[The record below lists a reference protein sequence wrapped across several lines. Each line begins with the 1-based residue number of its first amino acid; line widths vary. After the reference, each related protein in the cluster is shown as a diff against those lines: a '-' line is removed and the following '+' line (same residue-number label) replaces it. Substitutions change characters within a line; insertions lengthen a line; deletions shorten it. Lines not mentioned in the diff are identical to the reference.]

1 MKHRA
6 RWKGWLSLVA
16 AGSILTGA
24 TASSVPGKTAEPA
37 VADRAMKT
45 TVTLSGWGGNPTE
58 TRGLERTIAAF
69 ERANRDIDVKYA
81 PISGDY
87 DAAMLARFAAKRPPD
102 VFYVDSLDVPDY
114 LPALEPL
121 NSYIAKSKF
130 ATKPFFPRL
139 MSAFTRGGKIY
150 GFPKDWSPL
159 GLIGNPAMLRAAGIT
174 TTPKTWVQF
183 KTALE
188 RLRARNTVPDGAPA
202 CMSID
207 WARVLP
213 FVFQNGGAWL
223 NASKTRSVINSP
235 ANHAAVSY
243 YVGLIQSGLART
255 PAQLGV
261 GWCGE
266 ALGKQK
272 AAFIFEGNWV
282 PDYMREQFPNT
293 SFKVYPMLRNKAK
306 GNLGFTVSY
315 SIGKFSK
322 NKQAAWRLVRFLVGT
337 RGMGIWVQ
345 NVGYLPSRTDVKAKT
360 GRGIFLQEAPHSR
373 PWQFVPK
380 FDRVVDLANKELEAA
395 FEGKQN
401 IDVALRKIHEATQAA
416 LR

>member
-6 RWKGWLSLVA
+6 RWKGLLSLVA

-24 TASSVPGKTAEPA
+24 TASGVPGKMAEPA
-37 VADRAMKT
+37 VAERART

-69 ERANRDIDVKYA
+69 ERANRDIDVRYA

-87 DAAMLARFAAKRPPD
+87 DAAMLARFAARRPPD

-114 LPALEPL
+114 MPALEPL

-130 ATKPFFPRL
+130 PTRRFFPRL

-159 GLIGNPAMLRAAGIT
+159 GLIGNPTMLRAAGV
-174 TTPKTWVQF
+174 TPPRTWVQF
-183 KTALE
+183 QTALE
-188 RLRARNTVPDGAPA
+188 RLRARNAVPGGAPA

-213 FVFQNGGAWL
+213 FVFQNRGGWL
-223 NASKTRSVINSP
+223 NASRTRSLINSP
-235 ANHAAVSY
+235 ANHATVNFY
-243 YVGLIQSGLART
+243 LGLIQSGLART

-266 ALGKQK
+266 ALGKEK

-282 PDYMREQFPNT
+282 PDYMRENFPNVR
-293 SFKVYPMLRNKAK
+293 FQVYPMLRNKAR

-322 NKQAAWRLVRFLVGT
+322 NKPAAWRLVRFLVGT
-337 RGMGIWVQ
+337 RGMRIWVQ
-345 NVGYLPSRTDVKAKT
+345 NVGYLPSRRDVKPKA
-360 GRGIFLQEAPHSR
+360 GRGVFLREAPHSR
-373 PWQFVPK
+373 AWQFVPR

-395 FEGKQN
+395 FEGKQS